1 MLRLEGALVP
11 MSVSH
16 VAECPDLG
24 PQCFDD
30 TGAATQG
37 VRPLHHPGHGETR
50 PYNHHLDQLMGEAI
64 FSASLGITPY
74 FGLETRWSLRITH
87 VDASFSE
94 LDGTPKEVP
103 GEIHHRDET
112 LVDVA
117 DPWLLGRVG
126 GAVGDFTSLA
136 RLGLS
141 FPLGR
146 TEPDPYRAG
155 RRGESHQ
162 HLQGGTGTFVP
173 ILGAGVSY
181 TIAPVTLGL
190 GGVAFF
196 SLYENHHGY
205 RAPSRFYLTQRT
217 TVSVLE
223 GVLAPFAEVSLA
235 HVTEEYWQGLA
246 GLEGTNVRTELYLGG
261 GLAWRFA
268 DTWSLDGSVSG
279 RVANFTEGASFDT
292 YGLFRLGVSKS
303 FSLWDDD
310 DDEATIEE
318 RREGDVIEFEKK

>member
-11 MSVSH
+11 MAVSH

-30 TGAATQG
+30 TAQALQG
-37 VRPLHHPGHGETR
+37 VRPLHHPGHASTT
-50 PYNHHLDQLMGEAI
+50 PYNHHLDQWMGEVNLG
-64 FSASLGITPY
+64 ASLGITPY
-74 FGLETRWSLRITH
+74 FGLETRWSLRITR

-94 LDGTPKEVP
+94 LDGTPKDVP
-103 GEIHHRDET
+103 DEIHHRDET

-126 GAVGDFTSLA
+126 AARGDFTSLV

-155 RRGESHQ
+155 RRGEAHQ

-181 TIAPVTLGL
+181 RIAPVTLGL
-190 GGVAFF
+190 GGIAFF

-205 RAPSRFYLTQRT
+205 RAPSRFYLSQRT
-217 TVSVLE
+217 TVAFLDGALS
-223 GVLAPFAEVSLA
+223 PFAEVSLA
-235 HVTEEYWQGLA
+235 HITEEYWQGFA

-261 GLAWRFA
+261 GLGWQFA
-268 DTWSLDGSVSG
+268 DSWAIDASVSG

-292 YGLFRLGVSKS
+292 YGLFRLGLTKT
-303 FSLWDDD
+303 FSLWDDAD
-310 DDEATIEE
+310 GGAIEE
-318 RREGDVIEFEKK
+318 RRDGDVIEFEKR